1 MIDTVAWTAWNGEN
15 KKLFLTL
22 NNPADVLALEK
33 ATSENLGRALAVVW
47 QDEVI
52 GMFFVSKPLGNG
64 LEIPLTISDQEASAL
79 ERGLKSLIDNSKP
92 VPPAAAQSLSFG
104 PVVERMLPDQLG

>member
-1 MIDTVAWTAWNGEN
+1 MRWSAQPGEPDAVNIPFGTRVQTNVQATLRVSKSWLVEPAMIDTVAWTAWNGEN

-52 GMFFVSKPLGNG
+52 GMFFVSKPR
-64 LEIPLTISDQEASAL
+64 AMVW
-79 ERGLKSLIDNSKP
+79 K
-92 VPPAAAQSLSFG
+92 FH
-104 PVVERMLPDQLG
+104 